1 MFANLF
7 NEFRGK
13 CFYPIFRGFLAWAG
27 AQTTKQ
33 QNPRWV
39 LYDTASDCCSE
50 GVIGALYF
58 GICKLKVE
66 NDQNS
71 KTANLKFSVVSRHY
85 YCVLYREAKRRS
97 ISTESRVNQFGRCNE
112 VSSQPFTCFS
122 REKQEEKQ
130 EEEYQD

>member
-39 LYDTASDCCSE
+39 QQLGLYLVPIPRDFMGLGCCPIKSHEIEISHGTAPVGYPTGFPLGYPGIGGLGL
-50 GVIGALYF
+50 GVEVPNYLGGLGASPPKISGSPISVHQSWAL
-58 GICKLKVE
+58 
-66 NDQNS
+66 
-71 KTANLKFSVVSRHY
+71 NLVF
-85 YCVLYREAKRRS
+85 LL
-97 ISTESRVNQFGRCNE
+97 N
-112 VSSQPFTCFS
+112 
-122 REKQEEKQ
+122 
-130 EEEYQD
+130 YQD